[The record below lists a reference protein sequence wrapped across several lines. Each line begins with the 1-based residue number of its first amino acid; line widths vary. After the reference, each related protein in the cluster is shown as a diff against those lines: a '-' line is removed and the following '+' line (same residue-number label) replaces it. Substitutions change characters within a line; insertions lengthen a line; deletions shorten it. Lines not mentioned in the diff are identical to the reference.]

1 MKAPQR
7 RSRSALAVA
16 IAAVALSG
24 IAVGTAQAATGGGEQ
39 PVTKVRVNVS
49 AQHFAV
55 HGDRVIASGPVV
67 AKAIRPDGTTKTVH
81 KQVRLQVTASGK
93 CRILTLH
100 LAPLFLNLL
109 GLEVRTSDINL
120 TIKGDP
126 NGGILGQLL
135 CNLSQGITLNRQ
147 ALARHSA
154 RSINKRLENRPLR
167 VLGFQAPLRPQQQ
180 AASSGTMPTMRNLAI
195 PVPPGECEVLDLTLG
210 PLRLDLLGLIVNLY
224 GETKADPVEVLITG
238 NPNGGILGQL
248 VCGLAGP
255 PAA

>member
-7 RSRSALAVA
+7 RSRRALAVA
-16 IAAVALSG
+16 IAAVAFSG
-24 IAVGTAQAATGGGEQ
+24 IAAGTAQAAGGGQQ

-55 HGDRVIASGPVV
+55 KGDRVIASGPVV
-67 AKAIRPDGTTKTVH
+67 AKATRPDGTTKTVH
-81 KQVRLQVTASGK
+81 KQVRMQVSTSGK

-100 LAPLFLNLL
+100 LAKLYLNLL

-120 TIKGDP
+120 RITGDP
-126 NGGILGQLL
+126 NGGILGQLFCSL
-135 CNLSQGITLNRQ
+135 AKGVTLNNQ

-154 RSINKRLENRPLR
+154 RSINKRLENRPLS
-167 VLGFQAPLRPQQQ
+167 VMKFGAPLRPAQQ
-180 AASSGTMPTMRNLAI
+180 GTMKVDPQIA
-195 PVPPGECEVLDLTLG
+195 VPPGECEVLDLKLG

-224 GETKADPVEVLITG
+224 GKDRNKPIEVLVTG

-248 VCGLAGP
+248 LCGLASP
-255 PAA
+255 PTG